1 MFFLDNYLDK
11 PGNFKRSL
19 IFFVAIFLSLD
30 MVMVIETYK
39 YSTHVYLCSIN
50 VTFPLFDLVFILL
63 ADFYQPF
70 KEDELEQSTEV
81 QIIFPSETKPVGYK
95 MRLKKKK
102 KMMHIIVGYK

>member
-1 MFFLDNYLDK
+1 
-11 PGNFKRSL
+11 
-19 IFFVAIFLSLD
+19 

-39 YSTHVYLCSIN
+39 DSTHVCLCSIN
-50 VTFPLFDLVFILL
+50 VTFPLSDLLFILL

-95 MRLKKKK
+95 M
-102 KMMHIIVGYK
+102 